1 MKKIVT
7 LFTIV
12 TLIVALAS
20 CGGGTTST
28 EINSDSTLVSED
40 PTLVVDSISVDSEMT
55 SEDIEQ

>member
-20 CGGGTTST
+20 CGGGTKST
-28 EINSDSTLVSED
+28 EINADSTLVSED
-40 PTLVVDSISVDSEMT
+40 STLVVDSISVDSEMT
-55 SEDIEQ
+55 SEDIK

>member
-20 CGGGTTST
+20 CNGGTKST
-28 EINSDSTLVSED
+28 EINEDTMVVSED

-55 SEDIEQ
+55 SEDIK

>member
-28 EINSDSTLVSED
+28 EINADSTLVSED
-40 PTLVVDSISVDSEMT
+40 STLVVDSISVDSEMT
-55 SEDIEQ
+55 SEDIK

>member
-12 TLIVALAS
+12 TLIVALSS

-28 EINSDSTLVSED
+28 EINTDSTLVSED
-40 PTLVVDSISVDSEMT
+40 PTLVVDSILVDSEMT
-55 SEDIEQ
+55 SEDIK

>member
-20 CGGGTTST
+20 CGGGTTTT
-28 EINSDSTLVSED
+28 EIKSCDSTSVCTDS
-40 PTLVVDSISVDSEMT
+40 TAVVVDSTKVET
-55 SEDIEQ
+55 K